1 MWIPCESKKDKEIV
15 DMTFAENLKM
25 LRKQA
30 GMSQEQLA
38 EKLGV
43 SRQAV
48 TKWETGA
55 GIPDIEN
62 IMAISTLFDISID
75 DLLSN
80 KSGSKKL
87 PETEYLYES
96 VTEYDIDESKRYDMK
111 LGGAKRLV
119 LVGDEGEKIR
129 VSLGSNTF
137 SALQNDFKVK
147 IDDIRK
153 RIDIDIKRRNG
164 VTEATAKNEVD
175 IFVQIPVQYVDK
187 IECEVHAET
196 VEIRSIECENIEL
209 GVKTSKLVMENI
221 IGWVEV
227 DCNLD
232 MEIMCDS
239 LNGEIAINQVSATSK
254 MHLPKEAVFQAVAKG
269 IGTSISYEKAGQRA
283 ERFDTPEADNVIELN
298 GIKSE
303 LIICMD

>member
-15 DMTFAENLKM
+15 DMTFAKNLKM

-38 EKLGV
+38 EKIGV

-80 KSGSKKL
+80 ESGSKKL

-196 VEIRSIECENIEL
+196 VEIRSIECENREL

>member
-1 MWIPCESKKDKEIV
+1 
-15 DMTFAENLKM
+15 MTFAENLKM

-38 EKLGV
+38 EKIGV

-80 KSGSKKL
+80 ESGSKKL

-164 VTEATAKNEVD
+164 VTEAIAKNEVD

-254 MHLPKEAVFQAVAKG
+254 LHLPKEAVFQAVAKG

>member
-38 EKLGV
+38 EKIGV

-111 LGGAKRLV
+111 LGGAKRLI
-119 LVGDEGEKIR
+119 LAGYEGEKIR
-129 VSLGSNTF
+129 VRLGSNTF
-137 SALQNDFKVK
+137 STLQNDFKVK

>member
-1 MWIPCESKKDKEIV
+1 
-15 DMTFAENLKM
+15 MTFAENLKM

>member
-1 MWIPCESKKDKEIV
+1 
-15 DMTFAENLKM
+15 MTFAENLKM

-38 EKLGV
+38 EKIGV

-80 KSGSKKL
+80 ESGSKKL

-227 DCNLD
+227 DCNID